1 MTTPIDTIISVFE
14 ERAAELRKKGQNEAP
29 SLTQEAY
36 LKGKA
41 DGYRAAAT
49 FLKDL
54 QKMLK

>member
-1 MTTPIDTIISVFE
+1 MATPIDTIISVFE
-14 ERAAELRKKGQNEAP
+14 NKATELRKRGQDEAP

-41 DGYRAAAT
+41 DGYRDAAT

-54 QKMLK
+54 QKLFN